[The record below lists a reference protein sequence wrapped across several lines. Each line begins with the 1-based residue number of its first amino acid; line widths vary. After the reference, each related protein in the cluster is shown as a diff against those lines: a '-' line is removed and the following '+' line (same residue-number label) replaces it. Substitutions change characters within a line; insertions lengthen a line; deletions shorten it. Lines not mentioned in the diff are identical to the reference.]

1 MPLIFELKLRSQ
13 AQNLKTLLDYVD
25 VLLIFWYNCRLKA
38 PLEQKLA
45 SILKTW
51 FFLYRFILT

>member
-1 MPLIFELKLRSQ
+1 MPLIFELKRRSQ

-45 SILKTW
+45 SILKT
-51 FFLYRFILT
+51 